1 MAPQPIED
9 VTVGESL
16 SIQNIE
22 LCGVKQQLKGISQLQ
37 ELFSEH
43 IEDNSTFKKETEPN
57 K

>member
-1 MAPQPIED
+1 MASRSIED
-9 VTVGESL
+9 VAVGESL

-43 IEDNSTFKKETEPN
+43 IEDIYIYL
-57 K
+57 